1 MTLLPTTLRISLVSL
16 AITAFLSGPV
26 FAHTQPVV
34 QAFNTTTA
42 SVFIASS
49 MTGEITQQDASNLIR
64 DYKNRGL
71 VGETKTGYLGVVRD
85 EEHATEVVRL
95 INDVRREEYV
105 RLATENNVP
114 VTEIE
119 ALAGQRAIQRTQSG
133 HYIEIDGEW
142 VRKP

>member
-1 MTLLPTTLRISLVSL
+1 MTLLSITARISLVGLCVTALLGSPVLAQSNALANAPKMAAASL
-16 AITAFLSGPV
+16 FMSSSITL
-26 FAHTQPVV
+26 
-34 QAFNTTTA
+34 
-42 SVFIASS
+42 
-49 MTGEITQQDASNLIR
+49 QDASNLIR

-71 VGETKTGYLGVVRD
+71 IGETKTGYLGLVRD
-85 EEHATEVVRL
+85 EEYAADVVRL
-95 INDVRREEYV
+95 INEVRRDEYV

-119 ALAGQRAIQRTQSG
+119 ALAGQRSIQRTQSG

>member
-1 MTLLPTTLRISLVSL
+1 MNLMP
-16 AITAFLSGPV
+16 ITARFCLVGLCMTALLSSPV
-26 FAHTQPVV
+26 LA
-34 QAFNTTTA
+34 NTTTFA
-42 SVFIASS
+42 TAPTATAGIFVSS
-49 MTGEITQQDASNLIR
+49 SITLQDASNLIR

-71 VGETKTGYLGVVRD
+71 VGETKTGYLGIVRE
-85 EEHATEVVRL
+85 EEHAADVVRL

-114 VTEIE
+114 VAEIE
-119 ALAGQRAIQRTQSG
+119 ALAGQRSIQRTQSG